1 MNELKQN
8 DGRPEFYVQP
18 PWIEYPESDPS
29 WGGWRQ
35 GESENWF
42 CNVWL
47 PFWEGLK
54 PEERILYLKNWK
66 PPKDW
71 NLYLTQ
77 Y

>member
-1 MNELKQN
+1 MHANNE
-8 DGRPEFYVQP
+8 RPGFYVQP
-18 PWIEYPESDPS
+18 PWIEYPESDPT

-47 PFWEGLK
+47 PFWERLK
-54 PEERILYLKNWK
+54 PKERILYLKNWT